1 MKLSL
6 YIARLYASSVVICVA
21 VLVIL
26 VLCATLM
33 ESAGNLSGNADGL
46 WVALEL
52 SALGSIE
59 YAYQVFPVASL
70 LGALITGTVLA
81 RRGELMALQSSGM
94 SVTRQAIPFVVVAG
108 LFSLGGLWLGE
119 VALPTA
125 QAEIDSLRLTK
136 LRQKSALNRYF
147 TKDLQWFRQGDWMM
161 YLPVSGRTGKSFREP
176 ILYRMENGLVAEVLH
191 GHVLKYENDSWILH
205 EVERFLPGLGR
216 SEKKT
221 RQDIRL
227 KVSPPD
233 LLNVAGNPR
242 HMQSKDI
249 EHLIRRRTV
258 SGADTTAHALE
269 YHGRKAYPM
278 GIFWMCILALPW
290 ALKPDRRRS
299 MALNI
304 GLGVVAIGV
313 LLTVTHIFR
322 MLCLG
327 QVIPTWLGA
336 WGMGILS
343 IPFTPISFW
352 LAKD

>member
-1 MKLSL
+1 MKISL
-6 YIARLYASSVVICVA
+6 YMARIYALSVTSCVA

-26 VLCATLM
+26 VLSATLM

-46 WVALEL
+46 WLALEL
-52 SALGSIE
+52 SALGSVE

-70 LGALITGTVLA
+70 LGALVTGTILA
-81 RRGELMALQSSGM
+81 RRGELMALQASGM
-94 SVTRQAIPFVVVAG
+94 SVARQAFPFLVIAG
-108 LFSLGGLWLGE
+108 LFSAGGLWLGE

-147 TKDLQWFRQGDWMM
+147 TKEVQWFRQGNWMM
-161 YLPVSGRTGKSFREP
+161 FLPVSGRTGESFREP
-176 ILYRMENGLVAEVLH
+176 VLYRMENGLIAEVLH
-191 GHVLKYENDSWILH
+191 GKVLKYENDSWTLLG
-205 EVERFLPGLGR
+205 VKRFLPGQES
-216 SEKKT
+216 SENKD

-227 KVSPPD
+227 KVSPSD

-249 EHLIRRRTV
+249 EHLIRRRSI

-269 YHGRKAYPM
+269 WHGRKAYPM
-278 GIFWMCILALPW
+278 GIFWMCVLALPW
-290 ALKPDRRRS
+290 ALKPNRKRS

-304 GLGVVAIGV
+304 GAGVVAIG
-313 LLTVTHIFR
+313 LLLAATHFFR

-327 QVIPTWLGA
+327 QTIPAWLGA
-336 WGMGILS
+336 WGMGLLS
-343 IPFTPISFW
+343 IPCTPLSFW